1 MTIRKTSLIIVED
14 AEAQALVDFIR
25 NPHSASHDEA
35 IQRVVEQ
42 FLADIG
48 TGTAREIS
56 VHTREIREADDE

>member
-1 MTIRKTSLIIVED
+1 MRKSSLIVID
-14 AEAQALVDFIR
+14 DGEAQALVDFIR

-35 IQRVVEQ
+35 IRRVVEE

>member
-1 MTIRKTSLIIVED
+1 MTIRKTSLIIIED

-35 IQRVVEQ
+35 IQRVVDQ
-42 FLADIG
+42 FLSDIG

>member
-1 MTIRKTSLIIVED
+1 MSIRKTSLIIIED
-14 AEAQALVDFIR
+14 AEAQALVEYIR
-25 NPHSASHDEA
+25 NPHVASHDDSV
-35 IQRVVEQ
+35 QRVVEQ

>member
-1 MTIRKTSLIIVED
+1 MRKSSLILVD
-14 AEAQALVDFIR
+14 DGEAQALVEYIR

-42 FLADIG
+42 FLSEIG

-56 VHTREIREADDE
+56 VHTQELREADDE